1 MDPTMKILREP
12 LVHFLLLGAV
22 LFLIFGLT
30 NQTGITGSDKR
41 VVVSAGRVEQL
52 ATVFGKIWQRPPT
65 SEELKGLID
74 DFVLEEIYY
83 RQAVAMGIDRDDT
96 IIRRRL
102 RQKLEFL
109 TDDVSTFVEPTDEE
123 LAAYLADNQE
133 KFRSSTTYTFQQFY
147 FNPEKHGDNTES
159 FVAEQLKLLQSGKMP
174 RGDVS
179 LLPEF
184 FDQDSR
190 QTVDGTFGAGF
201 SSKLDRL
208 TIGDWQGPVRSG
220 FGIHLIRLA
229 GRTESRRPELAKIR
243 SIVQREFSNEK
254 RIAAR
259 RKMNERLLE
268 EYEVTIEWPEGEVA
282 GQVSGEAEPS

>member
-1 MDPTMKILREP
+1 MKILREP

-30 NQTGITGSDKR
+30 NQDGTANSDQR
-41 VVVSAGRVEQL
+41 VVVSVGRIEQL

-123 LAAYLADNQE
+123 LAAYLNDNQD
-133 KFRSSTTYTFQQFY
+133 KFRPSATYKFRQVY
-147 FNPEKHGDNTES
+147 VNPEKHGDNTAAY
-159 FVAEQLKLLQSGKMP
+159 VAEQLELLRSGKLHG
-174 RGDVS
+174 GDMS
-179 LLPEF
+179 LLPES
-184 FDQDSR
+184 FDHDSR
-190 QTVDGTFGAGF
+190 QTVDGTFGLGF
-201 SSKLDRL
+201 SGKLDKL
-208 TIGDWQGPVRSG
+208 TIGDWQGPIHSG
-220 FGIHLIRLA
+220 LGIHLIRLEA
-229 GRTESRRPELAKIR
+229 RTESRLPELAEIR
-243 SIVQREFSNEK
+243 SIVQREWSNEK

-268 EYEVTIEWPEGEVA
+268 EYEVTIEWPEGKVA
-282 GQVSGEAEPS
+282 GQIPGEADQS